1 MDRKTELGIKIAQG
15 FERWNRLQKIGG
27 DDPFQSDGAGMNLI
41 RKQIIA
47 LKKECEA
54 ELESDYPP
62 EYRIDT
68 PAEVKDDYMARPDEI
83 RKNARKSLK
92 IYEKN
97 QDYLWLAEQIGKMG
111 EAEIKETGIRN
122 VVDFPDALRFFIKTG
137 SLVDMR
143 RHGNPKRYLASFRRC
158 RARVETVLARPSRT
172 SSHKAKAEPKKEKEE
187 NPDAIVL
194 NEPTVPKSKRKTDT
208 PAAEEPVRR
217 STVEETVPK
226 KSRGKKET
234 GSSREL
240 SKGQKKEELPVG
252 QLSMFDIGV
261 I

>member
-111 EAEIKETGIRN
+111 EAEIKETG
-122 VVDFPDALRFFIKTG
+122 
-137 SLVDMR
+137 M
-143 RHGNPKRYLASFRRC
+143 
-158 RARVETVLARPSRT
+158 
-172 SSHKAKAEPKKEKEE
+172 
-187 NPDAIVL
+187 IVL